1 MPPSGVR
8 EEESFPVTRTICE
21 RLGVRPVIN
30 ASGIYTDLGGSR
42 LSPST
47 WAAMA
52 ETNDSFIDMVELL
65 DRTGETIAGLLG
77 VEAARITPGASAAIA
92 LGIGACLTGN
102 DREKMERLPETSG
115 MPNEVILQRGHRYK
129 YDRCALLPGA
139 RIVEVGS
146 ESGTRREEIEQ
157 AIGPNTAALFVPAH
171 LDGHYGAVPLA
182 DVAAIGRARGVPTFV
197 DAAYMNY
204 PVEIMG
210 SFNAQGADLVCFSAK
225 YFGGPNAAGFVAG
238 REDLVAAVAALDFT
252 RHESGPYRR
261 FGRAFKMDRQVVVA
275 TVLALQEWFVM
286 DHEARWRG
294 YRRQV
299 ENLCTGLAGIPDAT
313 LTPMCFTM
321 DERLIPDPVNCLVVD
336 FAPTAARSAAQ
347 VSHALAGGNPSIRCI
362 VEGTA
367 LVIVVETVQE
377 GDENVIAERV
387 RQAVA
392 A

>member
-1 MPPSGVR
+1 
-8 EEESFPVTRTICE
+8 VTQTIFE
-21 RLGVRPVIN
+21 RLSVRPVIN

-42 LSPST
+42 LSPPI

-52 ETNDSFIDMVELL
+52 EANDSFIDMVELL
-65 DRTGETIAGLLG
+65 DRTGETIAGMLG

-92 LGIGACLTGN
+92 LGIGACLTGD

-146 ESGTRREEIEQ
+146 DAGTRREEIEQ

-171 LDGHYGAVPLA
+171 LDGHNGTVPLT
-182 DVAAIGRARGVPTFV
+182 DVAAIGRARGIPTFV

-204 PVEIMG
+204 PIEMMG

-225 YFGGPNAAGFVAG
+225 YFGGPNGGGLVCG

-275 TVLALQEWFVM
+275 TVLALQEWFAM
-286 DHEARWRG
+286 DHEARWQG
-294 YRRQV
+294 YLRQV
-299 ENLCTGLAGIPDAT
+299 ENLCADLAGIPDVM

-321 DERLIPDPVNCLVVD
+321 DERLIADPVNCLVVD
-336 FAPTAARSAAQ
+336 FAPTAAKSAAE
-347 VSHALAGGNPSIRCI
+347 VSHALADGNPSIRCI

-367 LVIVVETVQE
+367 LVIVVETVRQ
-377 GDENVIAERV
+377 GDETVIAERV
-387 RQAVA
+387 RQVIA

>member
-1 MPPSGVR
+1 M
-8 EEESFPVTRTICE
+8 TRTIFE
-21 RLGVRPVIN
+21 RLGVPPVIN

-42 LSPST
+42 LSPSV

-65 DRTGETIAGLLG
+65 HRTGEAIAELVG

-92 LGIGACLTGN
+92 LGIGACLTGD
-102 DREKMERLPETSG
+102 DREKIERLPETSG

-129 YDRCALLPGA
+129 YDRCVLLPGA
-139 RIVEVGS
+139 RIIEVGS
-146 ESGTRREEIEQ
+146 ETGTRREEIEQ
-157 AIGPNTAALFVPAH
+157 TLGPNTVALFVPAH
-171 LDGHYGAVPLA
+171 LDGHNGTVPLA
-182 DVAAIGRARGVPTFV
+182 DVADIGRARGVPTFV

-210 SFNAQGADLVCFSAK
+210 SFTDRGADLVCFSAK

-275 TVLALQEWFVM
+275 TVLALQEWFAM
-286 DHEARWRG
+286 DHEARWQG
-294 YRRQV
+294 YRCQV

-336 FAPTAARSAAQ
+336 FAPTAARSAEQ
-347 VSHALAGGNPSIRCI
+347 VAHALAGGNPSIRCI
-362 VEGTA
+362 VEGSA
-367 LVIVVETVQE
+367 LVIVVETVEE

-392 A
+392 V